1 MGKRLRPQGCAYPS
15 SFSALVTG
23 KTGGNALRRHWHH
36 VIALIAMVAAAVAA
50 SPASAV
56 RSDGV
61 KVDEH
66 AGEIFTQENE
76 CFETADRRPVP
87 IEFVRQYVPA
97 RYTPEVIAAP
107 GPPAWPTPGQPVGVV
122 GFTDYVCESFSVNGH
137 SPRPTIVSMGVV
149 SFIARDGIPQRGLY
163 VLWVGTDNPLLFVR
177 LRQLGVTTYF
187 IPRSNYT
194 ETVMTASGGT
204 NTTEITVNYVGN
216 GPDSLTYTRRI
227 SATEG
232 VLPAPPDGP
241 ASGWFHLGS
250 KGEVAFTFFN
260 HFQPFGRAA
269 VCLEFEPGSIPTQFG
284 LTGFP
289 TPGSC
294 FPTLR
299 LFIRGSWEG
308 HHYLV
313 E

>member
-1 MGKRLRPQGCAYPS
+1 MRLKTRS
-15 SFSALVTG
+15 S
-23 KTGGNALRRHWHH
+23 RR
-36 VIALIAMVAAAVAA
+36 AVAPAAVVALTALFSLAVA
-50 SPASAV
+50 SPASPITT
-56 RSDGV
+56 DGV
-61 KVDEH
+61 RIDEH
-66 AGEIFTQENE
+66 AGETFTEEND

-87 IEFVRQYVPA
+87 IELVRQYLPA
-97 RYTPEVIAAP
+97 RYTPEVVAAP

-122 GFTDYVCESFSVNGH
+122 GFTDYVCNSFSVNGH
-137 SPRPTIVSMGVV
+137 KPRPTIVSMGVV
-149 SFIARDGIPQRGLY
+149 SFIARGGAPERGLY

-194 ETVMTASGGT
+194 ETVSGA
-204 NTTEITVNYVGN
+204 NTTDIAVHYVGN

-227 SATEG
+227 TATEG

-260 HFQPFGRAA
+260 HFQPFGRAT
-269 VCLEFEPGSIPTQFG
+269 VCLEFGPGSIPTQYG

-299 LFIRGSWEG
+299 LFIRGTWEG
-308 HHYLV
+308 HHFLV